1 MGLFLNFKKF
11 LKKDLTKRK
20 NPSTIYRYRKEL
32 VYKKLTA
39 LNILKKDFL
48 RKNKKYLT
56 SSNKRY
62 IIFMISLQRNDL
74 ESKDFLKKS
83 KKYLTR

>member
-48 RKNKKYLT
+48 RKNKKIFDKLKQTVYNIYDIT
-56 SSNKRY
+56 SEK
-62 IIFMISLQRNDL
+62 
-74 ESKDFLKKS
+74 
-83 KKYLTR
+83 